1 LATRFARSNAANAG
15 SRARRRTLA
24 FSRLPITFSLIT
36 ACVLVYLVVAAIGIE
51 EGTPFNV
58 GLVQQP
64 GKVVTLGALV
74 PALVAEGE
82 AWRLVTSTFLHS
94 GFAHLAMNMISL
106 YFLGSV
112 AEISFGRGRFLAL
125 YFMSGIAGG
134 LAYLYLGT
142 FTAPAVGASGAI
154 FGLLGGV
161 FGYSIRRRTFSL
173 QNPIIAQ
180 LLVLTAINLFLGA
193 TIPNV
198 SNTAH
203 IGGLVGGLVFGWL
216 AAPTVYSQKKLV
228 ATTPIVVAFGLEA
241 LLLVLWLT
249 YFV

>member
-1 LATRFARSNAANAG
+1 MATRFARSNAANG
-15 SRARRRTLA
+15 GPRARRRTLA
-24 FSRLPITFSLIT
+24 FSRLPITFGLIT
-36 ACVLVYLVVAAIGIE
+36 ACVLVYLAVAAVGIE

-64 GKVVTLGALV
+64 GRVVTLGALV

-82 AWRLVTSTFLHS
+82 VWRLITSTFLHS

-106 YFLGSV
+106 YLLGSFV
-112 AEISFGRGRFLAL
+112 EISFGRGRFLAL
-125 YFMSGIAGG
+125 YFMSGTAGG

-154 FGLLGGV
+154 FGLLGGI
-161 FGYSIRRRTFSL
+161 FGYSVRRRTFSL

-198 SNTAH
+198 SNIAH

-216 AAPTVYSQKKLV
+216 AAPTVYRQKKLV
-228 ATTPIVVAFGLEA
+228 ATTPIIVAFGLEA
-241 LLLVLWLT
+241 FLLGLG
-249 YFV
+249 